1 MQKLKKYLLQAA
13 ALLATLLAGT
23 AHAQFG
29 HLGYAELPQLD
40 GGKTV
45 LFYPTLAEETAIRQG
60 PFEFSWAA
68 DAPPSFSNGR
78 LVVISHGSGG
88 SPWVHMDL
96 TRTLVRRGFIV
107 AIPQH
112 QGDNAQDHSRP
123 GPESWARR
131 PLEISRA
138 IDAVASYPPLQNFVS
153 TDRVGLFGGSA
164 GGHTA
169 LTMAGG
175 QWSPDRFKAHCE
187 QHLKEDFNSCV
198 GFTTRL
204 RGNALDYL
212 KLWLARRVIAW
223 RFSDPTPQRYTDARI
238 RAAVAM
244 VPFAADFLP
253 ASLAKPKI
261 PLGLIIAERDV
272 NQIPKFHAEAIAQ
285 ACEPRCEVLLRLADA
300 GHGAMLSPMPP
311 FAPGSIESALLGDP
325 PNFQRATRVNQI
337 NQAIAEFF
345 AQHLLP
351 DD

>member
-1 MQKLKKYLLQAA
+1 MQRLSRYVFQFAA
-13 ALLATLLAGT
+13 FLAAFLTTT

-29 HLGYAELPQLD
+29 NLGYAELPQVD

-45 LFYPTLAEETAIRQG
+45 LFYPTLAEESSVRQG

-68 DAPPSFSNGR
+68 DAPPSLGNGR

-96 TRTLVRRGFIV
+96 TRTLVRRGFTV

-112 QGDNAQDHSRP
+112 QGDNHQDASRP

-131 PLEISRA
+131 PREISRA
-138 IDAVASYPPLQNFVS
+138 IDAVASYPPLQDLLS
-153 TDRVGLFGGSA
+153 TERVGIFGGSA

-169 LTMAGG
+169 LTLAGG
-175 QWSPDRFKAHCE
+175 EWSPARFKAHCDRHIE
-187 QHLKEDFNSCV
+187 EDFNSCV
-198 GFTTRL
+198 GFTMQL
-204 RGNALDYL
+204 RGNALDPL
-212 KLWLARRVIAW
+212 KIWLARRVIAW
-223 RFSDPTPQRYTDARI
+223 RFSDPTPQRYSDSRVQ
-238 RAAVAM
+238 AAVAM

-253 ASLAKPKI
+253 ASLATPRI

-272 NQIPKFHAEAIAQ
+272 NQIPRFHAEAVAR
-285 ACEPRCEVLLRLADA
+285 ACEPRCEILMRLADA

-311 FAPGSIESALLGDP
+311 WAADSIETALLGDP
-325 PNFQRATRVNQI
+325 PKFDRAARVEQVHRTV
-337 NQAIAEFF
+337 ADFF

-351 DD
+351 DR